1 MSIKMRIGPRSYRIE
16 IGVLIRKESEDVED
30 FSSHAA
36 VLEIAQGVEIRSR
49 LRVHRHLKRGI
60 PILSATYKLS
70 PSKMSSR
77 ELVSS
82 LHDVCP
88 QPAPDLKV

>member
-49 LRVHRHLKRGI
+49 LRLHRHLKKRD
-60 PILSATYKLS
+60 SNS
-70 PSKMSSR
+70 
-77 ELVSS
+77 VSHIQVES
-82 LHDVCP
+82 IKDV
-88 QPAPDLKV
+88 L

>member
-36 VLEIAQGVEIRSR
+36 VLEIAQGIEIRSR
-49 LRVHRHLKRGI
+49 LRVHRHLKKRD
-60 PILSATYKLS
+60 SNSVYKLS